1 MSLPTSDHTA
11 AALRG
16 LWKGEG
22 IPAREKTR
30 QFDLSCSHYLHLSLQ
45 FIQEAARDTRV
56 PWT

>member
-16 LWKGEG
+16 PWKGEG

-56 PWT
+56 P